1 MIRAIT
7 VNRLKP
13 LIDRSFGLEAITAA
27 FEYYQAQSHFGKISI
42 EI

>member
-1 MIRAIT
+1 

-13 LIDRSFGLEAITAA
+13 VIDQSFDLEQITAA
-27 FEYYQAQSHFGKISI
+27 FEYYQSQSHFGKIGL